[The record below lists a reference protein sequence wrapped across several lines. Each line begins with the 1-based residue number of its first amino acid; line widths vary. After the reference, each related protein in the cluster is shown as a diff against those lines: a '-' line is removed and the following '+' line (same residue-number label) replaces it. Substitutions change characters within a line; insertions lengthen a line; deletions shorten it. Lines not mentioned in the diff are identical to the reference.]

1 MSRLDTVRVL
11 AKQDKKQRFS
21 NLFHHITPEL
31 LMQSFMQLKR
41 DSAAGADGIRWS
53 DYHVK
58 LKDNIHGL
66 WEKLQSGAY
75 RPKAARRIFIP
86 KEDGSQRPLSII
98 CLEDKVVQQAV
109 VQVLNQIYKTD
120 FMGFSYG
127 FRRGRGQHDAL
138 DALNVGLMKR
148 KVNWVLDL
156 DISKFF
162 DTVQHDWLVR
172 FIQHRVGDKRLLR
185 LLVQWLKVGIHDDT
199 GKRLPAALG
208 TPQGA
213 VISPLLA
220 NIYLHYSFDL
230 WVA

>member
-1 MSRLDTVRVL
+1 MNKTDVAEFMEGRGLIKGNSLQLAGSQSLNWTTTMSRLDTVRVL
-11 AKQDKKQRFS
+11 AKQDKKQRFT

-31 LMQSFMQLKR
+31 LMQSYMQLKR
-41 DSAAGADGIRWS
+41 NSAAGTDGVRWS
-53 DYHVK
+53 DYHGN

-66 WEKLQSGAY
+66 WQKVQSGAY

-109 VQVLNQIYKTD
+109 VQVLNQIYETD

-148 KVNWVLDL
+148 KVNLG
-156 DISKFF
+156 
-162 DTVQHDWLVR
+162 VR
-172 FIQHRVGDKRLLR
+172 SGYQ
-185 LLVQWLKVGIHDDT
+185 
-199 GKRLPAALG
+199 
-208 TPQGA
+208 
-213 VISPLLA
+213 
-220 NIYLHYSFDL
+220 
-230 WVA
+230 